1 VTVMKTKHKPSS
13 KSSAD
18 PQPMRPMPPREIISP
33 MDEDQLYGHSGWMQ
47 PEMKQMVSQ
56 EERRGSHHSGKTI
69 KRPAHLGRTMES

>member
-1 VTVMKTKHKPSS
+1 MKTKHKHSS

-18 PQPMRPMPPREIISP
+18 PQPMGPMAPREITDP
-33 MDEDQLYGHSGWMQ
+33 MDADPLYGHSGWVE

-69 KRPAHLGRTMES
+69 KRPAHVSRTMGS